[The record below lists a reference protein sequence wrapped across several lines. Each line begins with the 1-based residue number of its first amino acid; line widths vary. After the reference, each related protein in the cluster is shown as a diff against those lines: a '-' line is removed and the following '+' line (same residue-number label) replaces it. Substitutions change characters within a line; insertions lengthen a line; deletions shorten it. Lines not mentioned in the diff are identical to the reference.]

1 MRVVILSSGGK
12 DSAAAF
18 WWAQCRGWSVTHL
31 VTVRIKGTD
40 SMMFQ
45 LPGTDLVEYQAKL
58 AGVEWFVVESEGIAE
73 HEVDD
78 LEMRLK
84 ELDFDGLVCGALRS
98 DYQKSRIERMCE
110 RIGVHSF
117 TPLWHQDAY
126 SHLSGM
132 VENGFEIMITGV
144 SAEGLG
150 EEWLGHVITK
160 DSLLDL
166 KKLSQKYR
174 FNIDG
179 EGGEYESI
187 VVAGPHHKGR
197 LLLENKPVWDG
208 VRGHLIVTR
217 CSTEP

>member
-18 WWAQCRGWSVTHL
+18 WWAQCRGWNVTHL
-31 VTVRIKGTD
+31 VTVRINGAD

-58 AGVEWFVVESEGIAE
+58 AGVEWLAVESEGIAE
-73 HEVDD
+73 QEVDD

-110 RIGVHSF
+110 RIGVKSF

-132 VENGFEIMITGV
+132 VQNGFEIMITGV

-150 EEWLGHVITK
+150 EEWLGHIITT

-166 KKLSQKYR
+166 EKLSQKYR

>member
-18 WWAQCRGWSVTHL
+18 WWAQCRGWNVTHL
-31 VTVRIKGTD
+31 VTVRINGAD

-58 AGVEWFVVESEGIAE
+58 AGVQWLAVESEGIAE
-73 HEVDD
+73 QEVDD
-78 LEMRLK
+78 LQMRLE

-110 RIGVHSF
+110 RIGVKSF

-132 VENGFEIMITGV
+132 VQNGFEIMITGV

-150 EEWLGHVITK
+150 EEWLGHIITT

-166 KKLSQKYR
+166 EKLSQKYR

>member
-18 WWAQCRGWSVTHL
+18 WWAQCRGWNVTHL
-31 VTVRIKGTD
+31 VTVRIKGAD

-58 AGVEWFVVESEGIAE
+58 AGVEWLAVESEGIAE
-73 HEVDD
+73 QEVED

-98 DYQKSRIERMCE
+98 DYQKSRIERMCQ
-110 RIGVHSF
+110 RIGVKSF

-150 EEWLGHVITK
+150 VEWLGHVITT

>member
-18 WWAQCRGWSVTHL
+18 WWAQCRGWNVTHL
-31 VTVRIKGTD
+31 VTVRINGAD

-58 AGVEWFVVESEGIAE
+58 AGVQWLAVESEGIAE
-73 HEVDD
+73 QEVDD
-78 LEMRLK
+78 LQMRLE

-110 RIGVHSF
+110 IIGVKSF

-132 VENGFEIMITGV
+132 VQNGFEIMITGV

-150 EEWLGHVITK
+150 EEWLGHIITT

-166 KKLSQKYR
+166 EKLSQKYR

>member
-31 VTVRIKGTD
+31 ATVRIKGTD

-58 AGVEWFVVESEGIAE
+58 AGVEWLAVESEGIAE
-73 HEVDD
+73 QEVDD
-78 LEMRLK
+78 LEMKLK
-84 ELDFDGLVCGALRS
+84 ELDFDGLVCGAIRS
-98 DYQKSRIERMCE
+98 DYQKSRIERMCG
-110 RIGVHSF
+110 RIGVKSF